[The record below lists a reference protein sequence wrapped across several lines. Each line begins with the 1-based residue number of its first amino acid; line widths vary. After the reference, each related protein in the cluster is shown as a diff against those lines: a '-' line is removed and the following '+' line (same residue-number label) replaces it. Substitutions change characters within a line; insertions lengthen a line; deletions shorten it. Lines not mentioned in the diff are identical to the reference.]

1 MERPEAIDLNEPTYT
16 TGRPCKH
23 GHYAYRYTQS
33 GTCSECINPKTEE
46 KFDLIEMKVRVFD
59 VNLTELTTIVHF
71 AAMLR
76 YQNISVSEVTCKG
89 RRTGIV
95 QNTSVRYFKVHKDD
109 YDSLLKLSISMFTKQ
124 SSSQFD
130 MSEIIERNKK
140 AAVSNPL
147 PEWKP

>member
-23 GHYAYRYTQS
+23 GHYTYRYTQS
-33 GTCSECINPKTEE
+33 GTCSECINPKTKK

-59 VNLTELTTIVHF
+59 VNLVELTTIVHF

-76 YQNISVSEVTCKG
+76 YPNISVSEVTCKG
-89 RRTGIV
+89 RRTGV
-95 QNTSVRYFKVHKDD
+95 SKGSSVRYFKVHKDD
-109 YDSLLKLSISMFTKQ
+109 YDSLLKLAISMFTKQ

-130 MSEIIERNKK
+130 MSEIIERHKK
-140 AAVSNPL
+140 AVISNPL